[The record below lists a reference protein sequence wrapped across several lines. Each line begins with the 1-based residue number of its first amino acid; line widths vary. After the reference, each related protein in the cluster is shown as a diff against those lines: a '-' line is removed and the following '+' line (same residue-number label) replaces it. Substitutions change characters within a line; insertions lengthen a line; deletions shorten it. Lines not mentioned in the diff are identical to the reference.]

1 MDRRTS
7 RALSAVVSAVLIA
20 LTAVVALPQEASAAV
35 LVSTSSLNAGSLRV
49 EGRGA
54 VANATVRVTSP
65 ESSADGRADRK
76 GAFNVAAS
84 GYRSSTCKV
93 TVADGATSVV
103 ATLSGCTPTPPPPPG
118 PAVSSVRL
126 TPPTLDLVGT
136 LVIGE
141 VLLAS
146 PATSP
151 VVVALTSNDPARAAL
166 NAPSVTV
173 AAGSNQGVFTVT
185 QLVAVAAP
193 TIVTISATSGGVTR
207 QAIVTINATPPVGI
221 SQSGPLGPGFVGSDF
236 TTFGTLGTG
245 VAMGPN
251 AVGPARFA
259 IVAGSLPAGLSL
271 KDLNTSQTPAK
282 HIDIAIVGVP
292 TTAGTSTFS
301 IRGTDANGNVATG
314 NYTITVNPP
323 RTLVINPQLPWS
335 PVVGAFSNLWLDG
348 SGGSQPYTW
357 TRTAGVFP
365 TGMSLFQD
373 VPGSA
378 LVRITGTPT
387 AAGSFTFTIRLADA
401 AGASTSII
409 LTVVVS

>member
-7 RALSAVVSAVLIA
+7 RALSAVVSAVLIT

-49 EGRGA
+49 EGPGA
-54 VANATVRVTSP
+54 AVNATVRVTSP
-65 ESSADGRADRK
+65 ESTASGRADGK
-76 GAFNVAAS
+76 GVFKVAAS

-103 ATLSGCTPTPPPPPG
+103 ATLSGCTPTSPPPG
-118 PAVSSVRL
+118 PAPSSLSL
-126 TPPTLDLVGT
+126 TPPTLDFVGN

-146 PATSP
+146 PAASP
-151 VVVALTSNDPARAAL
+151 VVVTLTSSDPARAAL
-166 NAPSVTV
+166 NASSVTV
-173 AAGSNQGVFTVT
+173 AAGTNQGVFTVT

-193 TIVTISATSGGVTR
+193 TVVTISATSGGVTK
-207 QAIVTINATPPVGI
+207 QATVTINPTPPVGI
-221 SQSGPLGPGFVGSDF
+221 SPSGPLGPGFVGSDF
-236 TTFGTLGTG
+236 TTFATLGTTIT
-245 VAMGPN
+245 MGPH

-259 IVAGSLPAGLSL
+259 VVAGSLPAGLSL
-271 KDLNTSQTPAK
+271 RDLNTSQTPAK
-282 HIDIAIVGVP
+282 HIGISIVGVP

-301 IRGTDANGNVATG
+301 IRGTDVNGNIATG
-314 NYTITVNPP
+314 TYSITVNSA

-365 TGMSLFQD
+365 TGMSLLQD

-387 AAGSFTFTIRLADA
+387 AAGSFTFTLRVADA
-401 AGASTSII
+401 AGASTTIT